1 MMTSRHADAKQYI
14 SAFRDNL
21 LSLSGGLFISSPFE
35 AGGGGAYLRG
45 GVINFETTMV
55 SVLLEELEYKVEK
68 RKYKTF

>member
-21 LSLSGGLFISSPFE
+21 LSPSGGLFISSPFE
-35 AGGGGAYLRG
+35 AGGGAYLRG